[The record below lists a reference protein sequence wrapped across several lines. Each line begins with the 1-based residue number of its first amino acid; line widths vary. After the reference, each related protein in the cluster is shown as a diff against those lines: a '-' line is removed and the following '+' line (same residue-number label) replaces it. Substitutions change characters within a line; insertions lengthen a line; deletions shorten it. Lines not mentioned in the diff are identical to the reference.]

1 MTNHPVYDRIKLDSP
16 FFRDHSQL
24 FNFFLFGVFFKCVL
38 VGQKK
43 YHKII
48 FIFNKKIP
56 ENRKNKQKT
65 NLKLTIAMVGWSN
78 NASGK
83 NIDIDIDDT
92 WNNTIKLEGE
102 RKSHLKDQIT
112 TTLNKNTNLKHNSVK

>member
-1 MTNHPVYDRIKLDSP
+1 M
-16 FFRDHSQL
+16 
-24 FNFFLFGVFFKCVL
+24 L